1 MRRMIRKL
9 RHSNPEVAL
18 KIFDA
23 RITPILCYGAELWG
37 SESRHQIEQVHI
49 GFCKFILDLGQSAHS
64 SAALGECGR
73 LPSYIQ
79 YQKKYVKYWFK
90 LLKSPE
96 NSLLY
101 LSYKIQLQLDK
112 LHKKGWV
119 TNLKQLLFSNGF
131 GHVWISQEVGD
142 EALFLREF
150 TLRLQDIARQNWR
163 ADLESSAKLS
173 TYSEF
178 KSLLN
183 HEKYLKVVK
192 NYFIGKQ
199 LAKLRTSNHDL
210 IIEKGRYQGIEVTN
224 RTCEQCDMQ
233 RVEDEYHFLLE
244 CPKYDDLRREYL
256 PRYYVNYPNRCKYLN
271 LISTENDTE
280 LRTLSILSIRVLIY
294 AKAAVPNHH
303 GPLNS
308 DKFSMCKS
316 DCQWVSVL
324 APTWR
329 ICGTLWVLVGFDEHC
344 LRLPQH
350 CGMGQG
356 WLVLSWCGM
365 C

>member
-1 MRRMIRKL
+1 MGNAIEIFIEIFLLMYADDIVILGDTVLELQRKIRVLEKFCEEWGMEVNLTKTKVIVFRNGGVMSKSEKFLYRGEKVKTVTYYRYLGLIFSSRNLWSKALSTLAAQAEKALSTVRRMIWKL
-9 RHSNPEVAL
+9 GHPNPEVAF
-18 KIFDA
+18 KIFDGK
-23 RITPILCYGAELWG
+23 ITPVLCYGAELWG

-49 GFCKFILDLGQSAHS
+49 GFCKFILGLGQSAHS

-73 LPSYIQ
+73 LPLYIQ
-79 YQKKYVKYWFK
+79 YEKRYVKYRFK

-96 NSLLY
+96 NSFLY

-183 HEKYLKVVK
+183 PEKYLKVVK
-192 NYFIGKQ
+192 NYFIRKQ

-210 IIEKGRYQGIEVTN
+210 MIEKGRYQGIEVAN
-224 RTCEQCDMQ
+224 RTCEQ
-233 RVEDEYHFLLE
+233 
-244 CPKYDDLRREYL
+244 
-256 PRYYVNYPNRCKYLN
+256 
-271 LISTENDTE
+271 
-280 LRTLSILSIRVLIY
+280 
-294 AKAAVPNHH
+294 
-303 GPLNS
+303 
-308 DKFSMCKS
+308 
-316 DCQWVSVL
+316 
-324 APTWR
+324 
-329 ICGTLWVLVGFDEHC
+329 
-344 LRLPQH
+344 
-350 CGMGQG
+350 
-356 WLVLSWCGM
+356 
-365 C
+365 